1 MVAAALSALLIT
13 AALLA
18 LPLCRR
24 CLTPVSRVALALLL
38 TIALAE
44 ISAAVD
50 AALTVVVVL
59 TTGAINRAREARRI
73 EEEARAAKQ
82 SGASDLAQQ
91 GLRVLHHPAPS
102 HRQPATSSD

>member
-1 MVAAALSALLIT
+1 MVAAALSALITT

-18 LPLCRR
+18 VPPCRR

-44 ISAAVD
+44 IPAAVD

-59 TTGAINRAREARRI
+59 TTGAINRTREARHVM
-73 EEEARAAKQ
+73 EERAAIARSARAVRPHQ
-82 SGASDLAQQ
+82 EGR
-91 GLRVLHHPAPS
+91 RVQVSPAG
-102 HRQPATSSD
+102 D

>member
-1 MVAAALSALLIT
+1 MVAAALSALITT

-18 LPLCRR
+18 VPPCRR

-44 ISAAVD
+44 IPAAVD

-59 TTGAINRAREARRI
+59 TTGAINRAREARHVM
-73 EEEARAAKQ
+73 EERWAERNGILNEITDAV
-82 SGASDLAQQ
+82 G
-91 GLRVLHHPAPS
+91 
-102 HRQPATSSD
+102 TSSAPQPRVQYLSAQD

>member
-1 MVAAALSALLIT
+1 MVAAALSALITT

-18 LPLCRR
+18 VPPCRR

-44 ISAAVD
+44 IPAAVD

-59 TTGAINRAREARRI
+59 TTGAINRARERADKRCYLDKRI
-73 EEEARAAKQ
+73 AYLDSLEGSAA
-82 SGASDLAQQ
+82 D
-91 GLRVLHHPAPS
+91 
-102 HRQPATSSD
+102 